1 MAVHVPLCKSF
12 FALSSLFLNLWYDYR
27 VKVRDQLLKLI
38 GERDV
43 SDRRLSMLAT
53 GSTDTVR
60 NIRRGSSPRTDTLE
74 ALCAVLGVKIHL
86 GPPQD
91 DTEVSPTLPASS
103 PADGEKGPLPPT
115 PDSEPP
121 EAPAPPEILHALGLA
136 AGATLQD
143 AVRAIDRHLSGET
156 LRDEIVR
163 ALKSETRA
171 LRDEIRAQRAGP
183 SVADDLTDDQ
193 ALSAPGTSPEIRAL
207 PGTRPVAVHRLQAAA
222 GGGALDLDETVKSY
236 AYFRH
241 EWLSRQ
247 GLVADRCSIIGVM
260 GESME
265 PTLPEGCVV
274 LLDRNRQQRREGRI
288 FVLRTEE
295 GLVVKRA
302 GKDTGGDWQLV
313 SDHPRWPDVPWP
325 GDAAIIGEVRWM
337 ARKL

>member
-1 MAVHVPLCKSF
+1 MQV
-12 FALSSLFLNLWYDYR
+12 LFRFYFVLRNLWYHYHVR
-27 VKVRDQLLKLI
+27 VREQLLNLI
-38 GERDV
+38 GGRDV
-43 SDRRLSMLAT
+43 SDRQLSLLAT
-53 GSTDTVR
+53 GSTDTIR

-74 ALCAVLGVKIHL
+74 ALCAVLGVEVRL

-103 PADGEKGPLPPT
+103 TAGREKDPPPPV
-115 PDSEPP
+115 PDPELP
-121 EAPAPPEILHALGLA
+121 EAPVPPAVREVLDLA
-136 AGATLQD
+136 EGASIRD
-143 AVRAIDRHLSGET
+143 AVQAIEQRLSGEA

-193 ALSAPGTSPEIRAL
+193 ALSAPSTSPEIRTL

-222 GGGALDLDETVKSY
+222 GGGALELDETVKNY

-265 PTLPEGCVV
+265 PTLPEGCVI
-274 LLDRNRQQRREGRI
+274 LLDRNRRRRREGRI
-288 FVLRTEE
+288 FVLRTAD

-302 GKDTGGDWQLV
+302 GKDDYGGWQLV

-325 GDAAIIGEVRWM
+325 GDAAIVGEVRWM
-337 ARKL
+337 AREL